1 VFQSVLFVLSDLLA
15 ECNHPFW
22 PIERLVTDELFKA
35 FVSKKNAQL
44 IKEPFDLWKQFL
56 RTQQDMHTQ
65 QPNFH

>member
-1 VFQSVLFVLSDLLA
+1 MFQSALFVLSDLLA
-15 ECNHPFW
+15 ECNRPFW

-65 QPNFH
+65 QSNFH